1 MPWAITTAWQIFCS
15 IHREVEKNRYVF
27 YGQADHKGGPP
38 TPLTSA
44 FRDVLVC
51 AKKTCF
57 LGQNFTFMEFMKL
70 IIEKFHLFI
79 SGRLGVN

>member
-15 IHREVEKNRYVF
+15 IHREVEKKQIYVF

-38 TPLTSA
+38 THLTSA

-51 AKKTCF
+51 AKKHAF
-57 LGQNFTFMEFMKL
+57 WVK
-70 IIEKFHLFI
+70 ISHLWN
-79 SGRLGVN
+79 L